1 MYMGISLTK
10 GQSVSL
16 TKAAADAGSTA
27 PLTKVVAGAGWDGT
41 NDAPIDL
48 DLMAVLIGDDG
59 KALPDANGNGSNAD
73 EALLFFNNKELPGL
87 HHTGDNLTGEG
98 EGDDEQIVITL
109 ADVAANVKEI
119 AIVVASYS
127 GETFDKV
134 ANAQVRMVNEADQKE
149 LTKYE
154 LSTGAEFAGKHGVE
168 LGRLVRNGAEWEF
181 KATGAT
187 VEGNNFNEVVK
198 ALGINN

>member
-1 MYMGISLTK
+1 MSVSLTK
-10 GQSVSL
+10 GQSVAL

-41 NDAPIDL
+41 SSAPIDL
-48 DLMAVLIGDDG
+48 DLMAVLMGTDG
-59 KALPDANGNGSNAD
+59 KALPDANANGSNAD
-73 EALLFFNNKELPGL
+73 EALLFFNNVELPGL

-98 EGDDEQIVITL
+98 DGDDEQIVITL
-109 ADVAANVKEI
+109 ADVPANVAEV

-134 ANAQVRMVNEADQKE
+134 ANAQVRLVNEADQKE
-149 LTKYE
+149 LAKYE
-154 LSTGAEFAGKHGVE
+154 LTSGADFAGKRGVE

-181 KATGAT
+181 KATGT
-187 VEGNNFNEVVK
+187 VVEGSSFSDVVK
-198 ALGINN
+198 NLGIN

>member
-1 MYMGISLTK
+1 MVVSLTK

-41 NDAPIDL
+41 SDAPIDL
-48 DLMAVLIGDDG
+48 DLMAVLLGADG
-59 KALPDANGNGSNAD
+59 KALPDANANGSNAD
-73 EALLFFNNKELPGL
+73 EALLFFNNTDLKGL

-98 EGDDEQIVITL
+98 DGDDEQIVVTL
-109 ADVAANVKEI
+109 ADVAAEVAQI
-119 AIVVASYS
+119 AFVVASYS

-134 ANAQVRMVNEADQKE
+134 ANAQVRLVNDGDQKE
-149 LTKYE
+149 LAKYS
-154 LSTGAEFAGKHGVE
+154 LSADSTFAGKHGVE

-181 KATGAT
+181 KAEGTV
-187 VEGNNFNEVVK
+187 VEGDSFNAVVA
-198 ALGINN
+198 ALGIN